1 MDIELII
8 ISAILVISV
17 IVHAILWWNSKRQYK
32 AIMLEVQVLMER
44 LKQLEFNYNDMDG
57 VLDAADE
64 DVERIGQEIAALR
77 SALFLGKRKRNL
89 DN

>member
-17 IVHAILWWNSKRQYK
+17 IVHAILWWDSKRQYK
-32 AIMLEVQVLMER
+32 AIMLEFQGLMER
-44 LKQLEFNYNDMDG
+44 LKQLEANYDDMDG
-57 VLDAADE
+57 VLDAAGE
-64 DVERIGQEIAALR
+64 DVERIGREIDTLR
-77 SALFLGKRKRNL
+77 SALFLSKRKRNL